1 MISLFTPIGIVV
13 VGVIIVL
20 ALVVAEELQIALE
33 GVDVGIG
40 SEHLGSI
47 ETILRGIHHLRQ
59 SAHHDNACTDVG
71 IDAGSHRMTTL
82 GGDEDD
88 TISTLGT
95 IESSTVLHDLNL
107 LDIGRIDVQEEVGIV
122 AIVESG
128 TRLLHVTNDTI
139 NNDEGL
145 CIGVERAETANEH
158 GRAVARTARAV
169 DGMDIGT
176 KVVFDFGLG
185 RIGRSVV
192 DQCLS
197 DSSHIGA
204 ILIHGLEL
212 IGNHRDVELLVA
224 RSDAYLLT
232 KISRCMHKQRC
243 CECGHLDGELT
254 LLVGHGS
261 IVAVIERLY
270 LDTSEGFFRYSIDD
284 DTLHFHGGILGL
296 LHLYFLLDDSFLYFF
311 DIFHIVLG
319 HCRQADNH

>member
-1 MISLFTPIGIVV
+1 
-13 VGVIIVL
+13 
-20 ALVVAEELQIALE
+20 
-33 GVDVGIG
+33 
-40 SEHLGSI
+40 
-47 ETILRGIHHLRQ
+47 
-59 SAHHDNACTDVG
+59 
-71 IDAGSHRMTTL
+71 MTAL

-95 IESSTVLHDLNL
+95 IESCTVLHDLNL

-122 AIVESG
+122 AIVEGG
-128 TRLLHVTNDTI
+128 TCLLHITNDTV
-139 NNDEGL
+139 NNDKGL
-145 CIGVERAETANEH
+145 CIGIERAETANEH
-158 GRAVARTARAV
+158 GRTVARATRAV
-169 DGMDIGT
+169 DGMNIGT
-176 KVVFDFGLG
+176 KVVLDFGLG

-192 DQCLS
+192 DHCLR
-197 DSSHIGA
+197 DCSHIGA

-212 IGNHRDVELLVA
+212 IGNHRDVEHLVA

-232 KISRCMHKQRC
+232 EISRCVHIQSC

-261 IVAVIERLY
+261 IVAVIECLY
-270 LDTSEGFFRYSIDD
+270 LDTSEGLFRYSIDD

-311 DIFHIVLG
+311 GIFHIVLS